1 MAKAPDVSSGQVIA
15 SAHINQINDS
25 IYTWQQDIDGNNK
38 ALTNVI
44 HLQLNATSLP
54 GSPTAGT
61 TVVDSGAANVLKWF
75 DGSGWKTVVAQGDT
89 ASLAQP
95 LTVAGNAPAV
105 IIRNT
110 ANKVSVVNHSWN
122 NATQWVSGTGLPA
135 NTNVEYAIGEYT
147 DGAFQGVRFLI
158 FKGGNVVIGAGTDDG
173 SNKLQ
178 VTGNTIV
185 TGNFRVTGSLL
196 MDTPFTSLSV
206 SGTSPVFTSKNTDGT
221 ARTTGMFLNWSNASQ
236 WFAGTGSPS
245 NTNTNF
251 SFTEY
256 TDGVYQGVRMM
267 LFKGGRIAIGSTTDD
282 NINTLQVAGPV
293 KMTGVTHA
301 YVEKSTDY
309 TPTSA
314 DHTVNC
320 IDAVI
325 KNSHTASCTVNTTA
339 SQLMDDQLS
348 IVLAQYEC
356 IKVQSTGSGWI
367 II

>member
-15 SAHINQINDS
+15 SAHINLINDS

-135 NTNVEYAIGEYT
+135 NTN
-147 DGAFQGVRFLI
+147 
-158 FKGGNVVIGAGTDDG
+158 
-173 SNKLQ
+173 
-178 VTGNTIV
+178 
-185 TGNFRVTGSLL
+185 
-196 MDTPFTSLSV
+196 
-206 SGTSPVFTSKNTDGT
+206 
-221 ARTTGMFLNWSNASQ
+221 
-236 WFAGTGSPS
+236 
-245 NTNTNF
+245 F

-256 TDGVYQGVRMM
+256 TNGVYQGVRMM

-282 NINTLQVAGPV
+282 TINTLQVAGPV

-314 DHTVNC
+314 DHTINC
-320 IDAVI
+320 IDAVTITLPTAVGITGRVYYI
-325 KNSHTASCTVNTTA
+325 KNSHTSSCTVNTTA